1 MDNST
6 IWTDNETARD
16 LIWRSYIG
24 FKENYENYLMYWKS
38 YGVKHKVYKGGL
50 WRYAISLYEEIRPL
64 LEKFKIENEDLVEEI
79 LDSDSLFNDNN
90 LRIVIRFF
98 NDFLYVSG
106 MKNIVFKKDV
116 RSGLQKVSD
125 LYELKQ

>member
-1 MDNST
+1 
-6 IWTDNETARD
+6 
-16 LIWRSYIG
+16 
-24 FKENYENYLMYWKS
+24 
-38 YGVKHKVYKGGL
+38 VYKGGL

-79 LDSDSLFNDNN
+79 LDSDALFDDNN
-90 LRIVIRFF
+90 LRLLIRFF
-98 NDFLYVSG
+98 NDFLYRSG

-125 LYELKQ
+125 LYKLKQ